1 MQLGISPELTRE
13 LSPQRAKAL
22 IGQLSDYVTAGK
34 QTLIQRSLNWR
45 TRYLTV
51 VLEDIY
57 QSQNASATVRTCDLL
72 GIQDLHVIEGR
83 NTFKINKAVTQ
94 GASKWVDIFR
104 YGPDTGEATRTCPGA
119 LRERGYRLAALMPG
133 ANGFTPQT
141 LPLDDPLA
149 LLFGT
154 EETGLSPEV
163 AGLADYTVGIP
174 MFGFSRS
181 YNLSVSVA
189 IVLQSLTARLHDS
202 SLDWRLAEEELLRL
216 KLRWYAKSAAN
227 GEELLR
233 NLMANDRQAEK

>member
-1 MQLGISPELTRE
+1 MQLGISPELTRD
-13 LSPQRAKAL
+13 LSPRRAEVL
-22 IGQLSDYVTAGK
+22 IDQLSAYVTAGK
-34 QTLIQRSLNWR
+34 QALIQRSLEWR

-51 VLEDIY
+51 VLVDIY

-72 GIQDLHVIEGR
+72 GIQDLHVIEER
-83 NTFKINKAVTQ
+83 NRFKINKAVTQ
-94 GASKWVDIFR
+94 GASKWVDIIR
-104 YGPDTGEATRTCPGA
+104 YGPDTPEPTQTCPDA

-133 ANGFTPQT
+133 ANDFTPQT
-141 LPLDDPLA
+141 LPLDEPVA

-154 EETGLSPEV
+154 EETGLPPAV

-181 YNLSVSVA
+181 YNLSVCVA

-202 SLDWRLAEEELLRL
+202 NLAWRIEEEELLRL

-233 NLMANDRQAEK
+233 NFMAKDAG